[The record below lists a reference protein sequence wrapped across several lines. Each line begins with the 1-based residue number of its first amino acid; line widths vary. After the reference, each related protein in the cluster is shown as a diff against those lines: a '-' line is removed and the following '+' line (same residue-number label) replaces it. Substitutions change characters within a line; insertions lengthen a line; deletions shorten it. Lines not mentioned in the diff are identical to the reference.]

1 MCETGVRCIFKDPL
15 EGGVDVDHEN
25 GPSGEE
31 KKNVYLQNGILY
43 IIYVSYTIYMYIYMV
58 LHQGRQRFL
67 KKIQNMG
74 KIPQDSILMTT
85 DVVGLYPSIPHNA
98 GLKALRD
105 ALDCRQNKKIPTDM
119 FSLTTTLSLGKKYS
133 IKFLELLLA

>member
-1 MCETGVRCIFKDPL
+1 
-15 EGGVDVDHEN
+15 
-25 GPSGEE
+25 
-31 KKNVYLQNGILY
+31 
-43 IIYVSYTIYMYIYMV
+43 MV

-67 KKIQNMG
+67 KKIQNMR

-85 DVVGLYPSIPHNA
+85 DVVGLYPSIPHNT

-119 FSLTTTLSLGKKYS
+119 FSLTTTLSLGTQYS
-133 IKFLELLLA
+133 ITVLELLLA